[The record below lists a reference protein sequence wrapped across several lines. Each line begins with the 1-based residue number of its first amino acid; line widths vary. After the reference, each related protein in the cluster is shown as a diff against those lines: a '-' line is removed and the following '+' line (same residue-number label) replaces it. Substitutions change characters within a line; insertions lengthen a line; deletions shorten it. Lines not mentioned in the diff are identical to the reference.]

1 MVVARGILQYGELAK
16 YYDLLYSWKDY
27 AKESSIVVRLIE
39 SHKRSQGNTLL
50 DVGCGTGKHVAHLK
64 TRFDCVGMDIN
75 EAMLEQARRDVK
87 GAEFIWGDMV
97 SFDLGRKFDVILCLF
112 SAIGYV
118 RTYPRLAR
126 TLRNFA
132 RHLKAGGVL
141 IIEPWFTKSNWKAG
155 SVHVLS
161 AQSSDDLKI
170 VRVDYSGIKGDLSVL
185 DERILVAER
194 GKGISY
200 YKDRQLLGLF
210 EQDEF
215 LRLMRKAGLEARH
228 LKQSLTRDRGLYIGT
243 NEIG

>member
-1 MVVARGILQYGELAK
+1 VTRGILQYGELAK

-27 AKESSIVVRLIE
+27 AKESNIVLRLIE
-39 SHKRSQGNTLL
+39 SHRRSQGNTLL
-50 DVGCGTGKHVAHLK
+50 DAGCGTGKHIARLK
-64 TRFDCVGMDIN
+64 TRFECVGIDIN
-75 EAMLEQARRDVK
+75 EGMLEQARRNVK
-87 GAEFIWGDMV
+87 GAEFIRGDM
-97 SFDLGRKFDVILCLF
+97 SNFDLGRRFDVILCLF

-161 AQSSDDLKI
+161 TQSSDDLKI

-200 YKDRQLLGLF
+200 FKDRQLLGLF

-215 LRLMRKAGLEARH
+215 LRLMNKAGLEARH
-228 LKQSLTRDRGLYIGT
+228 LKQSLTRGRGLYIGT
-243 NEIG
+243 KGIE

>member
-1 MVVARGILQYGELAK
+1 VTRGILQYGELAK

-27 AKESSIVVRLIE
+27 AKESNIVLRLIE
-39 SHKRSQGNTLL
+39 SHRRSQGNTLL
-50 DVGCGTGKHVAHLK
+50 DVGCGTGKHIARLK
-64 TRFDCVGMDIN
+64 TRFECVGIDIN
-75 EAMLEQARRDVK
+75 EGMLEQARRNVK
-87 GAEFIWGDMV
+87 GAEFIRGDM
-97 SFDLGRKFDVILCLF
+97 SNFDLGRRFDVILCLF

-132 RHLKAGGVL
+132 KHLKAGGVL

-161 AQSSDDLKI
+161 TQSSDDLKI

-200 YKDRQLLGLF
+200 FKDRQLLGLF

-215 LRLMRKAGLEARH
+215 LRLMNKAGLEARH
-228 LKQSLTRDRGLYIGT
+228 LKQSLTPGRGLYIGT
-243 NEIG
+243 KGIE